1 MIICM
6 VTVIIGVALFKYDE
20 RKFDEREAQKDMN
33 ELMNKGYTKNEAIWF
48 IMNASEKN

>member
-20 RKFDEREAQKDMN
+20 RKFDEREAQKDVN
-33 ELMNKGYTKNEAIWF
+33 ELINKGYTKDEAIWF
-48 IMNASEKN
+48 ITNAVEKM